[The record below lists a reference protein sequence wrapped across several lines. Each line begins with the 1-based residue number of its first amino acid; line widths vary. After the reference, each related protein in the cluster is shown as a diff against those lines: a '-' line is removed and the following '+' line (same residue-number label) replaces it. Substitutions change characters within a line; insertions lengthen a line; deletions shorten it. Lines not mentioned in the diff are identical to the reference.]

1 MAVEYFSVNRFPGNG
16 VTTQHEFTFAG
27 GYISKAHV
35 KAYIL
40 DAAGVKTDITVTDA
54 MFVGPYTL
62 NLGVAAPV
70 GGETVI
76 YRDTPKATPLVDF
89 QKGARITEANL
100 DKTTQQ
106 AVFGVA
112 EIYDAANAAGV
123 VVADVVT
130 AAAAAG
136 AARDAAQ
143 ASQAAAATSATNAAS
158 SATSAST
165 SATNAAN
172 SASSASTSATNAASS
187 AAAASSSASGASTS
201 ATNAAASATSA
212 ANSATA
218 ASDSASQAAASAA
231 SLDPATI
238 VRTSGDQSIAGTKTF
253 TAPIAGSVTGSAA
266 TAGALT
272 TPNPVDMGGTG
283 ATTAAE
289 ARVNLAVETG
299 ATGSTR
305 IASGTTAQRDASPGF
320 GYARANST
328 LTQMEWWNGSAWVPM
343 GGGATGAPGNAVFHE
358 NDQTVTADYTITSGK
373 NAVSAG
379 PITINTGITVT
390 VPTGST
396 WTVV

>member
-1 MAVEYFSVNRFPGNG
+1 MADEYFSVNRFPGDG

-40 DAAGVKTDITVTDA
+40 NAAGVKTDITVTDA

-70 GGETVI
+70 GGEAVI
-76 YRDTPKATPLVDF
+76 YRDTPKGLPLVDF

-106 AVFGVA
+106 AIFGVA

-143 ASQAAAATSATNAAS
+143 AARAGAELAEDNAAASAAAS
-158 SATSAST
+158 AASA
-165 SATNAAN
+165 AT
-172 SASSASTSATNAASS
+172 SS
-187 AAAASSSASGASTS
+187 AAAASTAGSVAAAAASESAAAASASAAAASALAADAS
-201 ATNAAASATSA
+201 ADAALVSETNAAATVA
-212 ANSATA
+212 AI
-218 ASDSASQAAASAA
+218 D
-231 SLDPATI
+231 LPTI
-238 VRTSGDQSIAGTKTF
+238 VRTTGDQTVGGTKTF
-253 TAPIAGSVTGSAA
+253 TNPIAGSVTGN
-266 TAGALT
+266 AGTVTNGLYT
-272 TPNPVDMGGTG
+272 TDVDSTVVGMSGPTG
-283 ATTAAE
+283 AAHIPA
-289 ARVNLAVETG
+289 
-299 ATGSTR
+299 
-305 IASGTTAQRDASPGF
+305 GTTAERPGTPEY
-320 GYARANST
+320 GDTRANST
-328 LTQMEWWNGSAWVPM
+328 LNQMEWWNGSAWVPM